1 MPDRLALYPQEVRGA
16 AIERAILDLEATA
29 WDRVPGET
37 FPSAPETHAASFV
50 LLEGERAVCHV
61 GIRRAR
67 LLHRGQSYA
76 VCGLSEVVTH
86 PLRRGQGL
94 ATALCLRAGARRP
107 LRQGGLGANP
117 GRSGHRLSLYA
128 GRVVQAC
135 REEAAQLLGAE
146 SSEQVIFTPSCTEAL
161 NLAIL
166 GTLHQGDE
174 VICSH
179 GEHNAVMRP
188 LYHLASTGQ
197 ITLRVLTPD
206 PMGILQPHT
215 LQSAIGPRTALV
227 VLCHASNVTGVIQPI
242 SRLGAIC
249 QENGV
254 PLLVDAAQTAGVLDV
269 SLHALNADMIAMPGH
284 KGLLGPHGVGLLV
297 LRRGVCPEPLVRGG
311 TGSVSE
317 SMEQPESL
325 PDRYESGTLPLPNIA
340 GLLLVIRFVRAHLA
354 EIREYEDALNRR
366 LREGLEHIP
375 GIRCLGH
382 PDAPRVGITSFVP
395 RRMDGG
401 ALSDSL
407 DQAGFALRGGL
418 HCAPAMHTWL
428 GTLRSGAL
436 RASVG
441 IYNTEEEVDAL
452 VALVERFVQE

>member
-1 MPDRLALYPQEVRGA
+1 MIYFDNAATSFPKPPQV
-16 AIERAILDLEATA
+16 IRAMTGTLEK
-29 WDRVPGET
+29 
-37 FPSAPETHAASFV
+37 
-50 LLEGERAVCHV
+50 
-61 GIRRAR
+61 
-67 LLHRGQSYA
+67 
-76 VCGLSEVVTH
+76 
-86 PLRRGQGL
+86 
-94 ATALCLRAGARRP
+94 
-107 LRQGGLGANP
+107 LGANP
-117 GRSGHRLSLYA
+117 GRSGHRLSLCA

-284 KGLLGPHGVGLLV
+284 KACWVPMGLG
-297 LRRGVCPEPLVRGG
+297 
-311 TGSVSE
+311 
-317 SMEQPESL
+317 
-325 PDRYESGTLPLPNIA
+325 
-340 GLLLVIRFVRAHLA
+340 
-354 EIREYEDALNRR
+354 
-366 LREGLEHIP
+366 
-375 GIRCLGH
+375 CLC
-382 PDAPRVGITSFVP
+382 
-395 RRMDGG
+395 
-401 ALSDSL
+401 
-407 DQAGFALRGGL
+407 
-418 HCAPAMHTWL
+418 CAA
-428 GTLRSGAL
+428 
-436 RASVG
+436 ASVQ
-441 IYNTEEEVDAL
+441 NP
-452 VALVERFVQE
+452 